1 MILFENLSLIT
12 SMSLDAK
19 TFLDNWMNQME
30 YINTSMR
37 YIRKAQTSCELLS
50 RCFQNPKMM
59 ENQYRGVVFDKI
71 VKNDGFI
78 TYMVY
83 LEELKLLSRITA
95 QIDVPNYSYHNFNM
109 YLFED
114 EDKLKKK
121 IRLQI
126 VDI

>member
-1 MILFENLSLIT
+1 
-12 SMSLDAK
+12 MSLDAK

-59 ENQYRGVVFDKI
+59 ENQYSGVVFDKI

-83 LEELKLLSRITA
+83 REELKLLSRITT
-95 QIDVPNYSYHNFNM
+95 QIDVSNYSYNNFNM

-126 VDI
+126 CN